1 MLEIDFEKII
11 KENYPNFIAKYPSFI
26 TNSIIWTIKKL
37 FHQEEVN
44 RCLKNFGMKK
54 NDDFIDE
61 LFDYLNFTYKID
73 KISLENIPKTGRV
86 IFVANHPLG
95 GLDGLSVLR
104 LISSVRTDVKILANV
119 YLKKIEPIKDMFIG
133 IDNLTN
139 LNTKETLKSII
150 THIENE
156 KAIIIFP
163 AGEVSRTRNFKVQD
177 GAWRDGFLKFAK
189 KTRAPIVPIFIGE
202 KNSPLFY
209 LASMINRPL
218 SGLLLGHELFN
229 KRDKFINIKV
239 GEMIPY
245 ENLNLGDFSNAE
257 VANLMKKHI
266 YSLKKDSKGIFKTQQ
281 ILIKAQDPNALADE
295 ISRGEKL
302 GFTRDNKGI
311 YLCETKEYSPLL
323 LELGRLRELTFRS
336 VGEGT
341 NRRYDIDKFDLYY
354 KHLVLFDD
362 EKREIIGA
370 YRLGITDEIAPE
382 INSEKLY
389 TQTLFDYGA
398 GSEFLFSNGVELGR
412 SFVQPKFWG
421 SRALDYLWIGIGAY
435 VKKYPSTRYLFGPVS
450 ISVSY
455 PRPARN
461 LIVYFYKKYFSP
473 KICAI
478 LSKNSYKFSA
488 DEKAKLDE
496 IFCGET
502 REQDFAI
509 LKNSLAFYGLSVPT
523 LYKQYSDLCEDGGVS
538 FHDFGI
544 DADFNDCVD
553 GFLVVDIK
561 SLKPEKRARYFE

>member
-1 MLEIDFEKII
+1 M
-11 KENYPNFIAKYPSFI
+11 
-26 TNSIIWTIKKL
+26 KL
-37 FHQEEVN
+37 
-44 RCLKNFGMKK
+44 C
-54 NDDFIDE
+54 
-61 LFDYLNFTYKID
+61 
-73 KISLENIPKTGRV
+73 
-86 IFVANHPLG
+86 
-95 GLDGLSVLR
+95 
-104 LISSVRTDVKILANV
+104 
-119 YLKKIEPIKDMFIG
+119 
-133 IDNLTN
+133 
-139 LNTKETLKSII
+139 
-150 THIENE
+150 
-156 KAIIIFP
+156 
-163 AGEVSRTRNFKVQD
+163 
-177 GAWRDGFLKFAK
+177 
-189 KTRAPIVPIFIGE
+189 
-202 KNSPLFY
+202 
-209 LASMINRPL
+209 
-218 SGLLLGHELFN
+218 
-229 KRDKFINIKV
+229 
-239 GEMIPY
+239 
-245 ENLNLGDFSNAE
+245 
-257 VANLMKKHI
+257 
-266 YSLKKDSKGIFKTQQ
+266 KTQQ

-341 NRRYDIDKFDLYY
+341 SRRYDIDKFDLYY

-461 LIVYFYKKYFSP
+461 LIIYFYKKYFLP

-478 LSKNSYKFSA
+478 LSKNSYKFNA

-538 FHDFGI
+538 FYDFGV

-561 SLKPEKRARYFE
+561 KLKPEKRARYFE